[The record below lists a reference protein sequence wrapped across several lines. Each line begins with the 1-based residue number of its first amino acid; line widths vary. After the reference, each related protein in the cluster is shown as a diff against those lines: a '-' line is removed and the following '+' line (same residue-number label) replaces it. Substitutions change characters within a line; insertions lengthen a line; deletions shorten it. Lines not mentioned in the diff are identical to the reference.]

1 VLREQYS
8 EIARVSSRGYL
19 DRMLV
24 GLDNWV
30 TAGTAG
36 HLSWGILHFRKPE

>member
-1 VLREQYS
+1 
-8 EIARVSSRGYL
+8 VSKAYL

-30 TAGTAG
+30 KAADSGYMA
-36 HLSWGILHFRKPE
+36 WGILHFRKI